1 MTEKN
6 VRIKIKSI
14 LSDLAAFDMCAK
26 VIGEEQACEVAE
38 DEVIEMST
46 DATIR
51 DDGKNIELR
60 YKESEEMGMPNT
72 TTSLIFPKDEPNQ
85 LNMVRTGE
93 NTAGFVFS
101 DTQKRQQC
109 SYNVAG
115 FPMELCVC
123 TRSIDN
129 RVTMTGGTL
138 DLDYVIE
145 VQGVKTQRNRFSV
158 RVDELRR

>member
-6 VRIKIKSI
+6 VRIKLRSV

-26 VIGEEQACEVAE
+26 VMGEEHAVEVAE

-51 DDGKNIELR
+51 DDGKNIELI
-60 YKESEEMGMPNT
+60 YKESEDMGMPNT
-72 TTSLIFPKDEPNQ
+72 TTSLIFPKDDPNQ

-101 DTQKRQQC
+101 DTVRRQRC
-109 SYNVAG
+109 AYNVAG

-129 RVTMTGGTL
+129 RVTMAGGTL

-158 RVDELRR
+158 KVDELRR